1 MRRLKEEVGKRFN
14 LQLNEFYLVRNT
26 NDKEIKEMATTLQ
39 AAGLTSYTNI
49 KIVLGAPSLDGG
61 YKIQLSVVE
70 LTDEATDRG
79 NQLFTVKPLGELTV
93 RPDETGL

>member
-39 AAGLTSYTNI
+39 AANITSYSNI
-49 KIVLGAPSLDGG
+49 KVVLGAPSLDGG
-61 YKIQLSVVE
+61 YRV
-70 LTDEATDRG
+70 
-79 NQLFTVKPLGELTV
+79 
-93 RPDETGL
+93 